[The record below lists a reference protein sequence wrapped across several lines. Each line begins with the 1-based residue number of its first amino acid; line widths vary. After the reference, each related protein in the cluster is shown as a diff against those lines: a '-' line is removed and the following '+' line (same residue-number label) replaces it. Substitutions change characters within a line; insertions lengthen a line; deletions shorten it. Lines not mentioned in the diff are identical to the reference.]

1 MNFIDTPSSYA
12 GALALLYALSNS
24 PLEIKLEAARK
35 ILTTMF
41 MRPNAAQQFAKQV
54 GWQECIS
61 RLLVKK
67 PILGQPKQQDSI
79 ATIDLQDLPDLMSF
93 DEENLELIAMER
105 PSSPS
110 SVSRISSTVSDAAS
124 AIESEIKGAVFHFF
138 LIYPTNCLL
147 V

>member
-1 MNFIDTPSSYA
+1 
-12 GALALLYALSNS
+12 
-24 PLEIKLEAARK
+24 
-35 ILTTMF
+35 
-41 MRPNAAQQFAKQV
+41 MRPNAAQQFARQV

-79 ATIDLQDLPDLMSF
+79 ASIDLQDLPDLMSF

-124 AIESEIKGAVFHFF
+124 AIESEIKGTIFTTLNGWNFQKWQMWLLEIFTTLPTIF
-138 LIYPTNCLL
+138 LLQ
-147 V
+147 